1 MKISKKNLIVLI
13 LSGFTGV
20 VLAWTFEI
28 VNQPDYLRNARQE
41 DLVRILD
48 ELTTREDD
56 LAREVRRLELLAIE
70 LQRGNED
77 AVIRDLKDREL
88 ALQVLSGT
96 EPVAGPG
103 LEIVISDPGIR
114 VSATVFF
121 DLINEL
127 RDAGAE
133 AISVNDARVVANTG
147 ISEATGG
154 LQIGDR
160 FVLPS
165 YRVKVIGNSSTIV
178 TALKIPGG
186 IFDVLKAAGA
196 SANVLELEEVEIT
209 STVSPRPLV
218 NAEPVD

>member
-1 MKISKKNLIVLI
+1 MKLSRNNLILI
-13 LSGFTGV
+13 FFSGVTGLL
-20 VLAWTFEI
+20 LAWGLQV

-56 LAREVRRLELLAIE
+56 LAREVRRLESLATE
-70 LQRGNED
+70 LQRGNEA
-77 AVIRDLKDREL
+77 AVIRDLEDRER
-88 ALQVLSGT
+88 ALRVLSGT
-96 EPVAGPG
+96 VGVAGPG
-103 LEIVISDPGIR
+103 LEIIVADPGIN

-147 ISEATGG
+147 ISEITGG

-160 FVLPS
+160 SVLPP
-165 YRVKVIGNSSTIV
+165 YQVKVIGNPVTIN

-196 SANVLELEEVEIT
+196 ITNIREFEEVEIT
-209 STVSPRPLV
+209 SVVSSRPQV
-218 NAEPVD
+218 NAQPVD

>member
-1 MKISKKNLIVLI
+1 MKISKNYWVVIFFSAI
-13 LSGFTGV
+13 TGIF
-20 VLAWTFEI
+20 LAWGLQI

-56 LAREVRRLELLAIE
+56 LAREVRRLELLATE

-77 AVIRDLKDREL
+77 VVIRDLQEREL
-88 ALQVLSGT
+88 ALKVLSGT
-96 EPVAGPG
+96 VGVAGPG
-103 LEIVISDPGIR
+103 LEVTIADPGIN

-147 ISEATGG
+147 VSEITGG
-154 LQIGDR
+154 LQIGEKA
-160 FVLPS
+160 VLPP
-165 YRVKVIGNSSTIV
+165 YQVKVIGNPSTV
-178 TALKIPGG
+178 LTALKIPGG

-196 SANVLELEEVEIT
+196 ITSTKEFENIEIT
-209 STVSPRPLV
+209 SVVSPRPLV
-218 NAEPVD
+218 NAQPVD

>member
-1 MKISKKNLIVLI
+1 MKLSRNNLILI
-13 LSGFTGV
+13 LFSGITGLL
-20 VLAWTFEI
+20 LAWGLQL

-56 LAREVRRLELLAIE
+56 LAREVRRLESLATE
-70 LQRGNED
+70 LQRGNEA
-77 AVIRDLKDREL
+77 AVIRDLEDRER
-88 ALQVLSGT
+88 ALRVLSGT
-96 EPVAGPG
+96 VGVAGPG
-103 LEIVISDPGIR
+103 LEIIVADPGIN

-147 ISEATGG
+147 ISEITGG

-160 FVLPS
+160 SVLPP
-165 YRVKVIGNSSTIV
+165 YQVKVIGNPVTIN

-196 SANVLELEEVEIT
+196 ITNIREFEEVEIT
-209 STVSPRPLV
+209 SVVSSRPQV
-218 NAEPVD
+218 NAQPVD

>member
-1 MKISKKNLIVLI
+1 V
-13 LSGFTGV
+13 LSGITGI
-20 VLAWTFEI
+20 VLAWTFQI

-56 LAREVRRLELLAIE
+56 LSREVRRLELLAIE
-70 LQRGNED
+70 LQRGNEE
-77 AVIRDLKDREL
+77 AVIRDLQDREI
-88 ALQVLSGT
+88 ALEVLSGT
-96 EPVAGPG
+96 VAVAGPG
-103 LEIVISDPGIR
+103 IELTIADPEIM

-147 ISEATGG
+147 ISEITGG
-154 LQIGDR
+154 LQVGDR
-160 FVLPS
+160 AVLPT
-165 YRVKVIGNSSTIV
+165 YRVKVIGNATTIT

-186 IFDVLKAAGA
+186 ILDVLKAAGA
-196 SANVLELEEVEIT
+196 ITSVQEFEDLEIT

-218 NAEPVD
+218 NAEPLD

>member
-1 MKISKKNLIVLI
+1 VKVSRNNLILI
-13 LSGFTGV
+13 FFSGITGLL
-20 VLAWTFEI
+20 LAWGLQV

-56 LAREVRRLELLAIE
+56 LAREVRRLESLATE
-70 LQRGNED
+70 LQRGNEE
-77 AVIRDLKDREL
+77 AVIQDLEERER
-88 ALQVLSGT
+88 ALRVLSGT
-96 EPVAGPG
+96 VGVAGPG
-103 LEIVISDPGIR
+103 LEITIADPGIN

-147 ISEATGG
+147 ISEITGG

-160 FVLPS
+160 AVLPP
-165 YRVKVIGNSSTIV
+165 YQVKVIGNPLTMT

-196 SANVLELEEVEIT
+196 ITNSRDLEEVEIT
-209 STVSPRPLV
+209 SVVSSRPQV
-218 NAEPVD
+218 NAQPVD

>member
-1 MKISKKNLIVLI
+1 MKFSRQNFIIIIFAGL
-13 LSGFTGV
+13 TGIGI
-20 VLAWTFEI
+20 AWGLQI

-56 LAREVRRLELLAIE
+56 LSREIRRLDSLASELRI
-70 LQRGNED
+70 GNED
-77 AVIRDLKDREL
+77 AVISDLEKRET
-88 ALQVLSGT
+88 ALKVLSGT
-96 EPVAGPG
+96 VGVAGPG
-103 LEIVISDPGIR
+103 VEITIADPGIN
-114 VSATVFF
+114 VGAIIFF

-147 ISEATGG
+147 ISEITGG
-154 LQIGDR
+154 LQIGER
-160 FVLPS
+160 TVLPS
-165 YRVKVIGNSSTIV
+165 YRVKVIGNPSTIT

-196 SANVLELEEVEIT
+196 ITGIREFTNLEIT
-209 STVSPRPLV
+209 ATVSPRPLV
-218 NAEPVD
+218 NAEIVD

>member
-1 MKISKKNLIVLI
+1 MKLSRNNLILI
-13 LSGFTGV
+13 LFSGITGLL
-20 VLAWTFEI
+20 LAWGLQV

-56 LAREVRRLELLAIE
+56 LAREVRRLESLATE
-70 LQRGNED
+70 LQRGNEA
-77 AVIRDLKDREL
+77 AVIRDLEDRER
-88 ALQVLSGT
+88 ALRVLSGT
-96 EPVAGPG
+96 VGVAGPG
-103 LEIVISDPGIR
+103 LEIIVADPGIN

-147 ISEATGG
+147 ISEITGG

-160 FVLPS
+160 SVLPP
-165 YRVKVIGNSSTIV
+165 YQVKVIGNPVTIN

-196 SANVLELEEVEIT
+196 ITNIREFEEVEIT
-209 STVSPRPLV
+209 SVVSSRPQV
-218 NAEPVD
+218 NAQPVD

>member
-1 MKISKKNLIVLI
+1 VKVSKKNAVILV
-13 LSGFTGV
+13 LSGITGI
-20 VLAWTFEI
+20 VLAWTFQI

-56 LAREVRRLELLAIE
+56 LSREVRRLELLAIE
-70 LQRGNED
+70 LQRGNEE
-77 AVIRDLKDREL
+77 AVIRDLQDREI

-96 EPVAGPG
+96 VAVAGPG
-103 LEIVISDPGIR
+103 IELTIADPEIMVG
-114 VSATVFF
+114 ATVFF

-147 ISEATGG
+147 ISEITGG
-154 LQIGDR
+154 LQVGDR
-160 FVLPS
+160 AVLPT
-165 YRVKVIGNSSTIV
+165 YRVKVIGNATTIT

-186 IFDVLKAAGA
+186 ILDVLKAAGA
-196 SANVLELEEVEIT
+196 IT
-209 STVSPRPLV
+209 SVQEFEDLEIKGTVSPRPLV
-218 NAEPVD
+218 NAEPLD

>member
-1 MKISKKNLIVLI
+1 MKLSRNNFILI
-13 LSGFTGV
+13 LFSAGTGLL
-20 VLAWTFEI
+20 LAWGLQL
-28 VNQPDYLRNARQE
+28 VNQPDYLRSARQE

-56 LAREVRRLELLAIE
+56 LAREVRRLESLATE

-77 AVIRDLKDREL
+77 AVIRDLEDREK
-88 ALQVLSGT
+88 ALRVFSGT
-96 EPVAGPG
+96 VGVAGPG
-103 LEIVISDPGIR
+103 LQMTIADPGIN

-147 ISEATGG
+147 ISEITGG

-160 FVLPS
+160 SVLPP
-165 YRVKVIGNSSTIV
+165 YQVQVIGNPTTLA

-186 IFDVLKAAGA
+186 ILDVLKAAGA
-196 SANVLELEEVEIT
+196 IANVQEQEELKIT
-209 STVSPRPLV
+209 SVVSIRPQV
-218 NAEPVD
+218 NAQPLD

>member
-1 MKISKKNLIVLI
+1 MKVSRNNLILI
-13 LSGFTGV
+13 FFSGITGLL
-20 VLAWTFEI
+20 LAWGLQV

-56 LAREVRRLELLAIE
+56 LAREVRRLESLATE
-70 LQRGNED
+70 LQRGNEE
-77 AVIRDLKDREL
+77 AVIQDLEERER
-88 ALQVLSGT
+88 ALRVLSGT
-96 EPVAGPG
+96 VGVAGPG
-103 LEIVISDPGIR
+103 LEITIADPGIN

-147 ISEATGG
+147 ISEITGG

-160 FVLPS
+160 AVLPP
-165 YRVKVIGNSSTIV
+165 YQVKVIGNPLTIN

-196 SANVLELEEVEIT
+196 ITNTRDLEEVEIT
-209 STVSPRPLV
+209 SVVSSRPQV
-218 NAEPVD
+218 NAQPVD

>member
-1 MKISKKNLIVLI
+1 MKFSRNNLFLVFF
-13 LSGFTGV
+13 SGITGLL
-20 VLAWTFEI
+20 LAWGLQV

-56 LAREVRRLELLAIE
+56 LAREVRRLESLATE
-70 LQRGNED
+70 LQRGNEA
-77 AVIRDLKDREL
+77 AVIRDLEERER
-88 ALQVLSGT
+88 ALRVLSGT
-96 EPVAGPG
+96 VGVAGPG
-103 LEIVISDPGIR
+103 LEIIVADPGIN

-121 DLINEL
+121 DLVNEL

-133 AISVNDARVVANTG
+133 AISVNEARVVANTG
-147 ISEATGG
+147 ISEITGG

-160 FVLPS
+160 AVLPP
-165 YRVKVIGNSSTIV
+165 YQIKVIGNPATIN

-196 SANVLELEEVEIT
+196 ITNTRDFEEIEIT
-209 STVSPRPLV
+209 SVVSTRPQV
-218 NAEPVD
+218 NAQPVD

>member
-1 MKISKKNLIVLI
+1 V
-13 LSGFTGV
+13 LSGITGI
-20 VLAWTFEI
+20 VLAWTFQI

-56 LAREVRRLELLAIE
+56 LSREVRRLELLAIE
-70 LQRGNED
+70 LQRGNEE
-77 AVIRDLKDREL
+77 AVIRDLQDREI

-96 EPVAGPG
+96 VAVAGPG
-103 LEIVISDPGIR
+103 IELTIADPEIMVG
-114 VSATVFF
+114 ATVFF

-147 ISEATGG
+147 ISEITGG
-154 LQIGDR
+154 LQVGDR
-160 FVLPS
+160 AVLPT
-165 YRVKVIGNSSTIV
+165 YRVKVIGNATTIT

-186 IFDVLKAAGA
+186 ILDVLKAAGA
-196 SANVLELEEVEIT
+196 ITSVQEFESLEIT

-218 NAEPVD
+218 NAEPLD

>member
-1 MKISKKNLIVLI
+1 MKLSKKNLLLI
-13 LSGFTGV
+13 LFSGLTGLF
-20 VLAWTFEI
+20 LAWGLQL

-56 LAREVRRLELLAIE
+56 LAREVRRLDSLATE
-70 LQRGNED
+70 LQRGNES
-77 AVIRDLKDREL
+77 AVIRDLQDREK
-88 ALQVLSGT
+88 ALRVLSGT
-96 EPVAGPG
+96 VGIAGPG
-103 LEIVISDPGIR
+103 LEITIADPGIN

-147 ISEATGG
+147 ISEITGG
-154 LQIGDR
+154 LQVGDR
-160 FVLPS
+160 AVLPP
-165 YRVKVIGNSSTIV
+165 YVVKVIGNPTTIT

-186 IFDVLKAAGA
+186 ILDVLKAAGA
-196 SANVLELEEVEIT
+196 ISSSREYEEIEIT
-209 STVSPRPLV
+209 SVVNTRPQV
-218 NAEPVD
+218 NAKPVD

>member
-1 MKISKKNLIVLI
+1 MKLSRNNLILI
-13 LSGFTGV
+13 FFSGITGLL
-20 VLAWTFEI
+20 LAWGLQL

-56 LAREVRRLELLAIE
+56 LAREVRRLESLATE
-70 LQRGNED
+70 LQRGNEA
-77 AVIRDLKDREL
+77 AVIRDLEDRER
-88 ALQVLSGT
+88 ALRVLSGT
-96 EPVAGPG
+96 VGVAGPG
-103 LEIVISDPGIR
+103 LEIIVADPGIN

-147 ISEATGG
+147 ISEITGG

-160 FVLPS
+160 SVLPP
-165 YRVKVIGNSSTIV
+165 YQVKVIGNPVTIN

-196 SANVLELEEVEIT
+196 ITNIREFEEVEIT
-209 STVSPRPLV
+209 SVVSSRPQV
-218 NAEPVD
+218 NAQPVD

>member
-1 MKISKKNLIVLI
+1 MKVSRNNLILI
-13 LSGFTGV
+13 FFSGITGLL
-20 VLAWTFEI
+20 LAWGLQV

-56 LAREVRRLELLAIE
+56 LAREVRRLESLATE
-70 LQRGNED
+70 LQRGNEE
-77 AVIRDLKDREL
+77 AVIQDLEERER
-88 ALQVLSGT
+88 ALRVLSGT
-96 EPVAGPG
+96 VGVAGPG
-103 LEIVISDPGIR
+103 LEITIADPGIN

-147 ISEATGG
+147 ISEITGG

-160 FVLPS
+160 AVLPP
-165 YRVKVIGNSSTIV
+165 YQVKVIGNPLTIN

-196 SANVLELEEVEIT
+196 ITNSRDLEEVEIT
-209 STVSPRPLV
+209 SVVSSRPQV
-218 NAEPVD
+218 NAQPVD

>member
-1 MKISKKNLIVLI
+1 MKFSRNNLILVFF
-13 LSGFTGV
+13 SGITGLL
-20 VLAWTFEI
+20 LAWGLQV

-56 LAREVRRLELLAIE
+56 LAREVRRLESLATE
-70 LQRGNED
+70 LQRGNEA
-77 AVIRDLKDREL
+77 AVIRDLEERER
-88 ALQVLSGT
+88 ALRVLSGT
-96 EPVAGPG
+96 VGVAGPG
-103 LEIVISDPGIR
+103 LEIIVADPGIN

-121 DLINEL
+121 DLVNEL

-133 AISVNDARVVANTG
+133 AISVNEARVVANTG
-147 ISEATGG
+147 ISEITGG

-160 FVLPS
+160 AVLPP
-165 YRVKVIGNSSTIV
+165 YQIKVIGNPATIN

-196 SANVLELEEVEIT
+196 ITNTRDFEEIEIT
-209 STVSPRPLV
+209 SVVSTRPQV
-218 NAEPVD
+218 NAQPVD

>member
-1 MKISKKNLIVLI
+1 MKVPQKNLIVLL
-13 LSGFTGV
+13 LSGITGV
-20 VLAWTFEI
+20 ILAWTFQI
-28 VNQPDYLRNARQE
+28 VNEPDYLRNARQE

-56 LAREVRRLELLAIE
+56 LSREVRRLELLAIE
-70 LQRGNED
+70 LQRGNEE
-77 AVIRDLKDREL
+77 AVIRDLQDREI

-96 EPVAGPG
+96 VPVAGPG
-103 LEIVISDPGIR
+103 LEITISDPGIL

-147 ISEATGG
+147 ISEITGG

-160 FVLPS
+160 SVLPS
-165 YRVKVIGNSSTIV
+165 YRVKVIGNATTIS

-186 IFDVLKAAGA
+186 ILDVLKASGA
-196 SANVLELEEVEIT
+196 ITSVQELEEVQIT
-209 STVSPRPLV
+209 STVSARPLV

>member
-1 MKISKKNLIVLI
+1 MKVSRNNLILI
-13 LSGFTGV
+13 FFSGITGLL
-20 VLAWTFEI
+20 LAWGLQV

-56 LAREVRRLELLAIE
+56 LAREVRRLESLATE
-70 LQRGNED
+70 LQRGNEE
-77 AVIRDLKDREL
+77 AVIQDLEERER
-88 ALQVLSGT
+88 ALRVLSGT
-96 EPVAGPG
+96 VGVAGPG
-103 LEIVISDPGIR
+103 LEITIADPGIN

-147 ISEATGG
+147 ISEITGG

-160 FVLPS
+160 AVLPP
-165 YRVKVIGNSSTIV
+165 YQVKVIGNPLTMT

-196 SANVLELEEVEIT
+196 ITNSRDLEEVEIT
-209 STVSPRPLV
+209 SVVSSRPQV
-218 NAEPVD
+218 NAQPVD

>member
-1 MKISKKNLIVLI
+1 MKLSRNNLILI
-13 LSGFTGV
+13 FFSGITGLL
-20 VLAWTFEI
+20 LAWGLQV

-56 LAREVRRLELLAIE
+56 LAREVRRLESLATE
-70 LQRGNED
+70 LQRGNEA
-77 AVIRDLKDREL
+77 AVIRDLEDRER
-88 ALQVLSGT
+88 ALRVLSGT
-96 EPVAGPG
+96 VGVAGPG
-103 LEIVISDPGIR
+103 LEIIVADPGIN

-147 ISEATGG
+147 ISEITGG

-160 FVLPS
+160 AVLPP
-165 YRVKVIGNSSTIV
+165 YQVKVIGNPVTIN

-196 SANVLELEEVEIT
+196 ITNIREFEEVEIT
-209 STVSPRPLV
+209 SVVSSRPQV
-218 NAEPVD
+218 NAQPVD

>member
-1 MKISKKNLIVLI
+1 MKVSKKNAVILV
-13 LSGFTGV
+13 LSGITGI
-20 VLAWTFEI
+20 VLAWTFQI

-56 LAREVRRLELLAIE
+56 LSREVRRLELLAIE
-70 LQRGNED
+70 LQRGNEE
-77 AVIRDLKDREL
+77 AVIRDLQDREI

-96 EPVAGPG
+96 VAVAGPG
-103 LEIVISDPGIR
+103 IELTIADPEIMVG
-114 VSATVFF
+114 ATVFF

-147 ISEATGG
+147 ISEITGG
-154 LQIGDR
+154 LQVGDR
-160 FVLPS
+160 AVLPT
-165 YRVKVIGNSSTIV
+165 YRVKVIGNATTIT

-186 IFDVLKAAGA
+186 ILDVLKAAGA
-196 SANVLELEEVEIT
+196 IT
-209 STVSPRPLV
+209 SVQEFEDLEIKGTVSPRPLV
-218 NAEPVD
+218 NAEPLD

>member
-1 MKISKKNLIVLI
+1 M
-13 LSGFTGV
+13 LSGITGI
-20 VLAWTFEI
+20 VLAWTFQI

-56 LAREVRRLELLAIE
+56 LSREVRRLELLAIE
-70 LQRGNED
+70 LQRGNEE
-77 AVIRDLKDREL
+77 AVIRDLQDREI

-96 EPVAGPG
+96 VAVAGPG
-103 LEIVISDPGIR
+103 IELTIADPEIMVG
-114 VSATVFF
+114 ATVFF

-147 ISEATGG
+147 ISEITGG
-154 LQIGDR
+154 LQVGDR
-160 FVLPS
+160 AVLPT
-165 YRVKVIGNSSTIV
+165 YRVKVIGNATTIT

-186 IFDVLKAAGA
+186 ILDVLKAAGA
-196 SANVLELEEVEIT
+196 IT
-209 STVSPRPLV
+209 SVQEFEDLEIKGTVSPRPLV
-218 NAEPVD
+218 NAEPLD

>member
-1 MKISKKNLIVLI
+1 V
-13 LSGFTGV
+13 LSGITGI
-20 VLAWTFEI
+20 VLAWTFQI

-56 LAREVRRLELLAIE
+56 LSREVRRLELLAIE
-70 LQRGNED
+70 LQRGNEE
-77 AVIRDLKDREL
+77 AVIRDLQDREI

-96 EPVAGPG
+96 VAVAGPG
-103 LEIVISDPGIR
+103 IELTIADPEIMVG
-114 VSATVFF
+114 ATVFF

-147 ISEATGG
+147 ISEITGG
-154 LQIGDR
+154 LQVGDR
-160 FVLPS
+160 AVLPT
-165 YRVKVIGNSSTIV
+165 YRVKVIGNATTIT

-186 IFDVLKAAGA
+186 ILDVLKAAGA
-196 SANVLELEEVEIT
+196 IT
-209 STVSPRPLV
+209 SVQEFEDLEIKGTVSPRPLV
-218 NAEPVD
+218 NAEPLD